1 MKNIKSKTILTFTII
16 TIALFINGCSQKTQ
30 IKAIKS
36 GKVLDNNI
44 KYIGVSTFK
53 NDNVS
58 QSSQIDSAISSVS
71 IDGKKYFNLV
81 DRKNIK
87 RVMYEKRLNDSGL
100 VDLVNNNSSTGLTE
114 MKSLV
119 TGNIDINSI
128 STLEFQEERTD
139 FNTCIESYERK
150 GKTYCKEYRKYKV
163 NCQTNQ
169 YNLQTKIK
177 IIKIENSSTLF
188 AKTYK
193 TKSAYK
199 HCSDDK
205 NILPNKR
212 SENTRLA
219 GIVAN
224 KLILD
229 IAPSYIYFNATL
241 LDDLDIELNDKQEN
255 IFDNSL
261 TMIKH
266 KRIKKANQML
276 SKLNNQLNQKSF
288 VVLYNLA
295 ITYESLG
302 DIQKA
307 YQLLEKAENISLE
320 VGDIIEEISIAIRRV
335 KNNLIEKQK
344 VLRQI

>member
-1 MKNIKSKTILTFTII
+1 MKNILTFSII
-16 TIALFINGCSQKTQ
+16 IIIALFINGCSQKTQ

-36 GKVLDNNI
+36 GKILDNNI
-44 KYIGVSTFK
+44 KYIGVSNFK

-71 IDGKKYFNLV
+71 INGKKYFNLV

-87 RVMYEKRLNDSGL
+87 KVMSEKRLNDSGL
-100 VDLVNNNSSTGLTE
+100 VDLVNSNSSTGLTQ

-119 TGNIDINSI
+119 TGDININSI
-128 STLEFQEERTD
+128 STLKFQEERTD
-139 FNTCIESYERK
+139 FTTCIESYKKK
-150 GKTYCKEYRKYKV
+150 GKTYCKKYKKYQV

-177 IIKIENSSTLF
+177 IIKIEYSSTLF

-193 TKSAYK
+193 TKSNYT

-212 SENTRLA
+212 TENTRLA
-219 GIVAN
+219 GIIAN

-229 IAPSYIYFNATL
+229 IAPSYIYFNVTL
-241 LDDLDIELNDKQEN
+241 LDDVDIELNDKQKH
-255 IFDNSL
+255 IFKNAL
-261 TMIKH
+261 TMIKQ

-288 VVLYNLA
+288 VVLYDLA

-320 VGDIIEEISIAIRRV
+320 SGDMIEEISIAIKRV
-335 KNNLIEKQK
+335 KKNIVEKQK
-344 VLRQI
+344 VLRFI